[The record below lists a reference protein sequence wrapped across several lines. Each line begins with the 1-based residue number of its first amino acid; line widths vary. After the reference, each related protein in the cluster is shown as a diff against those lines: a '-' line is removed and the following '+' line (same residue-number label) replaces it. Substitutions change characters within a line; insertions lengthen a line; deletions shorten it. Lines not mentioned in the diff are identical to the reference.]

1 MSTFPL
7 LCVVRSKIW
16 QKSGFLWKAK
26 VDGSDVR
33 NGVKI
38 RKGKT
43 GRVLF
48 WFSVQTHQQSCDKD
62 EMMWA
67 DEWRVI
73 RSKIKI
79 TAANICALTDYSVN
93 PRKNRWKVLGW
104 RPLGN
109 CQISKMRRC
118 KWNQP
123 IIKTCKNRSIEYLA
137 SLIPQIL
144 VGYPYHISF
153 FDKKGSLATTL
164 GSQLLAVWWA
174 PLVCEDTPAS
184 GCVRRDHRASWCFY
198 ISAIQGHFTTPIV
211 I

>member
-1 MSTFPL
+1 MNVDLSIVAL
-7 LCVVRSKIW
+7 RSK
-16 QKSGFLWKAK
+16 KSGFLWKAK
-26 VDGSDVR
+26 VDRTDVR
-33 NGVKI
+33 NGVQI

-48 WFSVQTHQQSCDKD
+48 WFSVQAQQQSCDK
-62 EMMWA
+62 
-67 DEWRVI
+67 EWCEQTNEEWFVF
-73 RSKIKI
+73 KIKI

-93 PRKNRWKVLGW
+93 PRKNRWKILGW